1 MSLDTRFASA
11 IHFLIL
17 ISESPTPMSSS
28 QIAQS
33 IGTNPSYIRKLA
45 SSLKKN
51 GLIQSHKGISGFS
64 LLKSPNRIT
73 LWDIA
78 QAAMEIK
85 RFHLFAIPKNSNDTC
100 MVGAY
105 IQPTL
110 NTIFFHLDQAAENW
124 LQTQTLQDCIDQMR
138 YQINQ
143 EKERRNKL

>member
-78 QAAMEIK
+78 KPQWKSNGFISLRFIK
-85 RFHLFAIPKNSNDTC
+85 IP
-100 MVGAY
+100 MIPV
-105 IQPTL
+105 
-110 NTIFFHLDQAAENW
+110 W
-124 LQTQTLQDCIDQMR
+124 
-138 YQINQ
+138 
-143 EKERRNKL
+143 

>member
-1 MSLDTRFASA
+1 
-11 IHFLIL
+11 
-17 ISESPTPMSSS
+17 
-28 QIAQS
+28 
-33 IGTNPSYIRKLA
+33 
-45 SSLKKN
+45 
-51 GLIQSHKGISGFS
+51 
-64 LLKSPNRIT
+64 
-73 LWDIA
+73 
-78 QAAMEIK
+78 
-85 RFHLFAIPKNSNDTC
+85 